1 MNHRASFK
9 VAREDSESDAS
20 IRNAV
25 TNTQQMGDRSSM
37 NKDFEVSAIESQ
49 RACKNISRDVQ
60 LARAMT
66 WKGSIRGFAH
76 IYAIFVSP
84 QWNVL
89 GKFGWTFHTRCPD
102 GSNANTWRTCN
113 LNFRN
118 RRLPSSYTNHL
129 LEASVTYWLL
139 FALCIKF
146 HYYRER
152 NKHVDIWLP
161 LDTSQSRIVFRLLHL
176 REVRICRGWFIN
188 TWSYFRV

>member
-49 RACKNISRDVQ
+49 RACKNIPRDVQ

-84 QWNVL
+84 Q
-89 GKFGWTFHTRCPD
+89 
-102 GSNANTWRTCN
+102 
-113 LNFRN
+113 
-118 RRLPSSYTNHL
+118 
-129 LEASVTYWLL
+129 
-139 FALCIKF
+139 
-146 HYYRER
+146 
-152 NKHVDIWLP
+152 
-161 LDTSQSRIVFRLLHL
+161 
-176 REVRICRGWFIN
+176 
-188 TWSYFRV
+188 